1 MISKELKMSST
12 QNLRTVIPEG
22 TVLQGGSHYYR
33 VTKEIT
39 HYSSGGLVK
48 LEPREGMSPLKYPIL
63 PSWGGT
69 LSWSMGEMKNLL
81 GDWSLYYPSNLKDK
95 LNKLIKNNE
104 MKEV

>member
-1 MISKELKMSST
+1 MYTST
-12 QNLRTVIPEG
+12 QDLRPIIPEE
-22 TVLQGGSHYYR
+22 TVLQSGSRYYR

-39 HYSSGGLVK
+39 HHSSGGLVK

-63 PSWGGT
+63 SDWGCPV
-69 LSWSMGEMKNLL
+69 SWSMGEMTSLEE
-81 GDWSLYYPSNLKDK
+81 DWVLYYPSNLKDK